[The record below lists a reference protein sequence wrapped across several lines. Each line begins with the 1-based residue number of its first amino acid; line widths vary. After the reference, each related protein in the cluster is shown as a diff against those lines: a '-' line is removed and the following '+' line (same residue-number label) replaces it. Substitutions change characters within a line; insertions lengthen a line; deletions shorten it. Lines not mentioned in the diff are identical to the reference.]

1 MTSEEQEHMAKL
13 VKQIEVEQDQHKFIQ
28 LVEELTDLLDGKKR
42 RLENKTPSAP
52 NAKLQHEP
60 G

>member
-1 MTSEEQEHMAKL
+1 MTSEE
-13 VKQIEVEQDQHKFIQ
+13 